1 MTKFLPELGF
11 ILLIAVYSIVITKII
26 PKKLYS
32 FSNLIIA
39 FGAILYG
46 VFFGIS
52 LQQLGISLNLM
63 LVNMLIGLALS
74 MPIIIFT
81 ILFSSFPTFRKHF
94 SHQPNQN
101 YNWRQFAY
109 ELGFRI
115 PFGTALSEEV
125 IFRSVLFAILLTNH
139 SVILAIIFD
148 SIIFGLWHVFP
159 TLHTVE
165 DHKPLNDKLKN
176 KYQRNMLAVLVSII
190 TTSILGAGLAI
201 LTLKTK
207 SFISAW
213 ILHSAINGSAVFGG
227 YFAIWRTRR
236 QTKV

>member
-1 MTKFLPELGF
+1 MSKFLPELVF
-11 ILLIAVYSIVITKII
+11 IFLIAIYSIVITKII

-46 VFFGIS
+46 VFFGTS
-52 LQQLGISLNLM
+52 LQQLGIGFNLI

-74 MPIIIFT
+74 MPIIISI
-81 ILFSSFPTFRKHF
+81 ILFSSYPTFSKHF
-94 SHQPNQN
+94 SRQPNQN
-101 YNWRQFAY
+101 YNWHQFAY

-125 IFRSVLFAILLTNH
+125 IFRSVLFAILLSNH

-159 TLHTVE
+159 TLHAVK
-165 DHKPLNDKLKN
+165 DHESLNNKLKN
-176 KYQRNMLAVLVSII
+176 KHQRNMLAVFVSII
-190 TTSILGAGLAI
+190 TTSILGVGLAL

-213 ILHSAINGSAVFGG
+213 VLHSAINGSAVFGG
-227 YFAIWRTRR
+227 YFTIWRTRR
-236 QTKV
+236 QAKV